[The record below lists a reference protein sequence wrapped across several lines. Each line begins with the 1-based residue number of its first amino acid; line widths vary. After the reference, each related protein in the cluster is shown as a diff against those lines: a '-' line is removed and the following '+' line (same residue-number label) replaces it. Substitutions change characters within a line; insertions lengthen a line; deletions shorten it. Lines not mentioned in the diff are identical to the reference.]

1 MKSNITELI
10 GLPGTGK
17 SYWVCGASEQV
28 NISRSSHVVASGVS
42 KHKLYNTYCGFRV
55 SPMVCGL
62 LAILFIIN
70 IKRCFSLTEARPY
83 LVILERLGRNR
94 GIRIATNDHTFVDE
108 GTLQF
113 VWRIFCNLEL
123 NRANLFIGELV
134 LNKLIRSI
142 DGVEYLMVCKARHS
156 ERVASRNKKQKF
168 DIALLEGN
176 SPYLK
181 SCRDSMYCLV
191 MFLRNSP
198 IKISVTRG

>member
-1 MKSNITELI
+1 MKSNITELL

-17 SYWVCGASEQV
+17 SYSVCGASEQV
-28 NISRSSHVVASGVS
+28 NFSRSSHVVASGVNR
-42 KHKLYNTYCGFRV
+42 HKFYNTCCGFRV

-62 LAILFIIN
+62 LTILFIIN
-70 IKRCFSLTEARPY
+70 IKRSFSFTEARPY
-83 LVILERLGRNR
+83 LVILERLGRNH
-94 GIRIATNDHTFVDE
+94 GIKIATNDHTFVDE

-123 NRANLFIGELV
+123 NRANLFLGGLI

-142 DGVEYLMVCKARHS
+142 DGVEYFMVCKARHS

-181 SCRDSMYCLV
+181 SCRDSMYCLI

-198 IKISVTRG
+198 IKMSVKRG